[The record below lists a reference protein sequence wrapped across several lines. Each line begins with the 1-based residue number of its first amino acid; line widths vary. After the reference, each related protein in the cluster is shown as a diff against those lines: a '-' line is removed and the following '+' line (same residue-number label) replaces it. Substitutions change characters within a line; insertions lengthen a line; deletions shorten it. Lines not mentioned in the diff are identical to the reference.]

1 MDGYEFAGQNRIFDE
16 SLTGKNRGG
25 GLFQYENYI

>member
-1 MDGYEFAGQNRIFDE
+1 MNLLGKTGFFDE
-16 SLTGKNRGG
+16 SLTVKNRGG